1 MQTLTQQIIWAFCNN
16 DVFLVSSNNGFFKGE
31 KTNPFAALA
40 FHQVGLLFYQKIF
53 NWFGGVSLFSLSGN
67 FVINEVGSTQR
78 GRDVHNYNKFSWSQR
93 ALEQNNLDLKK
104 YQHH

>member
-1 MQTLTQQIIWAFCNN
+1 M
-16 DVFLVSSNNGFFKGE
+16 VSSKGK

-40 FHQVGLLFYQKIF
+40 FHQVGLLFFQKTF
-53 NWFGGVSLFSLSGN
+53 NWFGGVLLFSLSGN

-93 ALEQNNLDLKK
+93 ALEQNNLDLKSTNIINCQLVFTFL
-104 YQHH
+104 YSSI